1 MLAQLASTLGAL
13 QLPLRISLP
22 DGESLDLAQSPTVE
36 LRIRD
41 PALLAEL
48 QRPTLDALGEAY
60 IEERLDIHGPLP
72 EAMAI
77 ADRLS
82 QSLVV
87 NAPGDPPA

>member
-41 PALLAEL
+41 PALLA
-48 QRPTLDALGEAY
+48 AS
-60 IEERLDIHGPLP
+60 II
-72 EAMAI
+72 AI
-77 ADRLS
+77 I
-82 QSLVV
+82 SLVENTNPV
-87 NAPGDPPA
+87 GLSGFGRPIKLGDPLEIFSRI